1 MAHDSRH
8 EAVSVHRL
16 NDSRHEAVS
25 VHRLNEKTASK
36 RDEKK
41 TPRGSLLLP
50 DRHTVI
56 HAASDHTVVSTTG
69 LLLPLQ

>member
-41 TPRGSLLLP
+41 TPRGQLLP
-50 DRHTVI
+50 DLHTVI
-56 HAASDHTVVSTTG
+56 YAASDHTVVSTTG
-69 LLLPLQ
+69 LLQLLQ